1 MPFRIALSGL
11 NAASADLRVIGNN
24 VANASTTGFKK
35 SRAEFAD
42 VFATS
47 NLGTSSN
54 AIGAGVRIS
63 SVAQQFTQGN
73 VSFTDN
79 NLDLAVSGS
88 GFFRMNDNGVTTFT
102 RSGAFGVDRSG
113 YITNAAGMRLT
124 AFTAD
129 SSGSIT
135 GAINDL
141 QLNTAD
147 IAPLATSTIDVG
159 LNLDASAAIP
169 VAPVASRRFDV
180 AGVLDADEPVGFSFA
195 PPTVSIFDSYGD
207 THTST
212 INYTKTAA
220 GAWGAALVI
229 DGASI
234 ETIPITF
241 DAAGNLATIN
251 GAAPGTPPTIVY
263 AEHTFATGATVTMS
277 ADLSGG
283 LTQPTDGAPGD
294 SAIAL
299 AEDGTGK
306 AQGAFDVTDAQTYN
320 NSTAVTIYDSLG
332 TSHLATSYYRKTGTP
347 NMWET
352 YLFVD
357 GTQVDGP
364 DTLKFTSSGVLSEIN
379 GTAVPPNTLTS
390 PVFVPVG
397 GAAPMPLSYDLTQIS
412 QYGSAFSV
420 NSLSQDGYT
429 TGRLSGIDIADTG
442 VITARY
448 TNGQSRTLG
457 QVALANF
464 SNTQGLRQLGD
475 TTWAESFESG
485 SPLVGAP
492 GSGSLGLIQSG
503 ALEGSNV
510 DLTEQLVGM
519 ITAQRNF
526 QANAQVITTADAITQ
541 SIINIR

>member
-124 AFTAD
+124 AFTAND
-129 SSGSIT
+129 SGDIT
-135 GAINDL
+135 GAIDDL

-147 IAPLATSTIDVG
+147 IPPLSTSTVVAG
-159 LNLDASAAIP
+159 LNLDAAAKIP
-169 VAPVASRRFDV
+169 VAPVPTNGLNITGTLNS
-180 AGVLDADEPVGFSFA
+180 AGGTVT
-195 PPTVSIFDSYGD
+195 PPNTTIFDSFGG

-212 INYTKTAA
+212 VQFVNTAPNTWTANLQIDGSTVESIPNVVFTGVGGTVATVNGVPA
-220 GAWGAALVI
+220 GAPA
-229 DGASI
+229 
-234 ETIPITF
+234 TIPFSEYTLLTP
-241 DAAGNLATIN
+241 ATSAGSKVTILAD
-251 GAAPGTPPTIVY
+251 V
-263 AEHTFATGATVTMS
+263 S
-277 ADLSGG
+277 A
-283 LTQPTDGAPGD
+283 LTQPAAA
-294 SAIAL
+294 SSVVV
-299 AEDGTGK
+299 AENGTGR
-306 AQGAFDVTDAQTYN
+306 AQSAFDVTDSLSYN
-320 NSTAVTIYDSLG
+320 NSTAVTVYDSLG
-332 TSHLATSYYRKTGTP
+332 TSHLATTYYRKTGTP
-347 NMWET
+347 NIWET

-357 GTQVDGP
+357 GTQIDGP
-364 DTLKFTSSGVLSEIN
+364 DTLTFTSSGDLSQIN
-379 GTAVPPNTLTS
+379 GAAVPPRTLTS
-390 PVFVPVG
+390 PVFVPIG
-397 GAAPMPLSYDLTQIS
+397 GAAPMPLSYDLTQVS

-420 NSLSQDGYT
+420 NSLSQNGYS

-448 TNGQSRTLG
+448 TNGQSRILG

-485 SPLVGAP
+485 PPLVGAP

-526 QANAQVITTADAITQ
+526 QANAQVITTADTITQ

>member
-147 IAPLATSTIDVG
+147 IAPLATSTISMG
-159 LNLDASAAIP
+159 LNLNASAAIP
-169 VAPVASRRFDV
+169 VAPVATNGVNITGTLNS
-180 AGVLDADEPVGFSFA
+180 AGGTVT
-195 PPTVSIFDSYGD
+195 PPTTTVYDSYGG

-212 INYTKTAA
+212 VQFVNTAA
-220 GAWGAALVI
+220 NTWTANLQI
-229 DGASI
+229 DGSTVESI
-234 ETIPITF
+234 PNVVFTGVGGTVTTVNGVPSGAPATIPFSTYTLLTPATSAGSTVKITA
-241 DAAGNLATIN
+241 D
-251 GAAPGTPPTIVY
+251 V
-263 AEHTFATGATVTMS
+263 S
-277 ADLSGG
+277 A
-283 LTQPTDGAPGD
+283 LTQPAAA
-294 SAIAL
+294 SL
-299 AEDGTGK
+299 VVVAENGTGRP
-306 AQGAFDVTDAQTYN
+306 QSAFDVTDSLSYN
-320 NSTAVTIYDSLG
+320 NSTAVTVYDSLG
-332 TSHLATSYYRKTGTP
+332 TSHLATSYFRKTGTP
-347 NMWET
+347 NNWET

-357 GTQVDGP
+357 GAQIDGP
-364 DTLKFTSSGVLSEIN
+364 DTITFTSSGALSQIN
-379 GTAVPPNTLTS
+379 GTAVPPRTLTS

-397 GAAPMPLSYDLTQIS
+397 GAAPMPLSYDLTQVS

-457 QVALANF
+457 QVILANF

-485 SPLVGAP
+485 SPLVGSP